1 METGKSSWSVAHA
14 SAEHLSIPMK
24 MTSPGAGVLQR
35 LRELCLSFPETS
47 ERSSWGH
54 PNFRAGKKTFA
65 TFERVHGRPSI
76 AFRLGQADIKQ
87 LTRRPHF
94 FVTPYG
100 RGVWISQWTDVR
112 LNWRLIEGLLRRSYR
127 QVALKRMLVA
137 LESTSRTS

>member
-1 METGKSSWSVAHA
+1 LTRSTLTISVPKP
-14 SAEHLSIPMK
+14 IKMK

-35 LRELCLSFPETS
+35 LRELCLSFPDTS

-87 LTRRPHF
+87 LTRRKDF
-94 FVTPYG
+94 FATPYG
-100 RGVWISQWTDVR
+100 RGQWISIWTDVP
-112 LNWRLIEGLLRRSYR
+112 LDWSLIEDLLRRSYR
-127 QVALKRMLVA
+127 EVALKRMLVA
-137 LESTSRTS
+137 LAGRSRTS

>member
-1 METGKSSWSVAHA
+1 LNRSTLTISVPKP
-14 SAEHLSIPMK
+14 IKMK

-76 AFRLGQADIKQ
+76 AFRLGQADIKR
-87 LTRRPHF
+87 LARRKHF
-94 FVTPYG
+94 FLTPYG
-100 RGVWISQWTDVR
+100 RGLWISVWTDVR
-112 LNWRLIEGLLRRSYR
+112 LDWRLIDNLLRRSYR
-127 QVALKRMLVA
+127 NVALKRMLVA
-137 LESTSRTS
+137 LDSPSRTS